1 MDDKFR
7 PVYESLYKSYGA
19 TATILPRYSGDSLA
33 IAGAISKEIEGV
45 QDELKLDQLPQLRE
59 DAKYFLLVCLLEI
72 VYIPLRVSTP
82 GQSLLGIVPGF
93 SEDIKTI
100 AFAASQEA
108 KQQNRE
114 FVSTHMVVD
123 ALHNNW
129 NRLKSG
135 VDALWERAN

>member
-7 PVYESLYKSYGA
+7 PVYEGLYKSYGT

-33 IAGAISKEIEGV
+33 AAVAISKEIDEV
-45 QDELKLDQLPQLRE
+45 QGALRLDQLPQLRE

-72 VYIPLRVSTP
+72 VYIPLRVAAR
-82 GQSLLGIVPGF
+82 GQSLQGTVPGF
-93 SEDIKTI
+93 LEDIKTI
-100 AFAASQEA
+100 ALAASQQA
-108 KQQNRE
+108 RQQNLE

-129 NRLKSG
+129 NRLRSD
-135 VDALWERAN
+135 VDALWEKAD